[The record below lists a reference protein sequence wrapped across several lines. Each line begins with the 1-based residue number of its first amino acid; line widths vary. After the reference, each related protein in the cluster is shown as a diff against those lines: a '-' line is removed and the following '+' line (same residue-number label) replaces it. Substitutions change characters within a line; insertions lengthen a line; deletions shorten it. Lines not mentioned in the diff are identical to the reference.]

1 MPARYPLHVF
11 LWAIPLLCACSS
23 ESRLGGTIDGSPQGA
38 VYLKQ
43 TSDSSFQAAHPIKID
58 ASIIAMV
65 LNGILVRNNEPGAS
79 ETAPARRAFAG
90 SEVRS
95 LAPRI
100 SENLRRAES
109 NQQVEFSAGQLVGV
123 LYAMVA
129 RSMSPCPGMVL
140 VRSWPRPNLRM
151 GRHRPS
157 WGCPSFRKPPN
168 ARTAILIHGR
178 RRALW

>member
-38 VYLKQ
+38 VYLTQ
-43 TSDSSFQAAHPIKID
+43 MSDSSFQAAHPIKID

-123 LYAMVA
+123 LYAYG
-129 RSMSPCPGMVL
+129 RSLYV
-140 VRSWPRPNLRM
+140 
-151 GRHRPS
+151 
-157 WGCPSFRKPPN
+157 
-168 ARTAILIHGR
+168 T
-178 RRALW
+178 